1 MPLDFMLQIALEWET
16 RENPSGT
23 PLAIRPF
30 IKEFLH
36 YFFFI
41 HWELKHWWS
50 AAMITEDL
58 HSKGWKKKTHKKNPT
73 YFPQLSFIIT
83 AMEGDENI
91 CKENSTEDRGWVFI
105 HKELCQGHTVTHH
118 TSTAGKKNAFYS
130 NQVGKLLGTSFPVI
144 LPSFLKAFL
153 FESNEVHSKQKKL
166 GCHRCFYRP
175 GVFMSHITRKGR
187 SWSSQKQQKHPNLP
201 SYRAEFYS
209 MAPKT
214 LFLLDWGT
222 TKSLQLTRM

>member
-41 HWELKHWWS
+41 HWELKHGWS

-105 HKELCQGHTVTHH
+105 HKELCQGHTVTHY
-118 TSTAGKKNAFYS
+118 TSTAGKKNALYS

-144 LPSFLKAFL
+144 LPSFLKAFPFREQRGPL
-153 FESNEVHSKQKKL
+153 QTEEIGLPQVLLQAWSLYEPHHQK
-166 GCHRCFYRP
+166 
-175 GVFMSHITRKGR
+175 RKELIISEATKTSQPTQLQ
-187 SWSSQKQQKHPNLP
+187 SWI
-201 SYRAEFYS
+201 
-209 MAPKT
+209 
-214 LFLLDWGT
+214 LLYG
-222 TKSLQLTRM
+222 S